1 MFNLAIIGLTCLVS
15 FLCFNDRERFY
26 KLAHIPSVAERNNE
40 YVRLLTAGFV
50 HADIMH
56 LFLNMFVLYSFGEI
70 AEQIFESDD
79 MFGEAQGG
87 LMYLLFYISSIVVA
101 NVPTFLKHRHHSG
114 YVGVGAS
121 GAVAAI
127 IYACILF
134 MPLGKIYI
142 FMALPIPAWLFGIL
156 YLVYESYAAKNM
168 SDNIG
173 HDVHFNG
180 AIYGLLFVSVVQ
192 PTVLINF
199 VQEIQMALS
208 SGNIF

>member
-1 MFNLAIIGLTCLVS
+1 MFNLAIIGLTCLIS
-15 FLCFNDRERFY
+15 FLCFNDSRRFY
-26 KLAHIPSVAERNNE
+26 KLANIPELAEKNNE
-40 YVRLLTAGFV
+40 YIRLLTSGFV

-70 AEQIFESDD
+70 AEMIFRSEA
-79 MFGEAQGG
+79 MFGEIQGG
-87 LMYLLFYISSIVVA
+87 FMYLVFYLSSIVVA
-101 NVPTFLKHRHHSG
+101 NVPTFLKHRHQHG

-121 GAVAAI
+121 GAVAAV

-142 FMALPIPAWLFGIL
+142 FMALPVPAWLFGIL

-180 AIYGLLFVSVVQ
+180 AVYGLLFVSAVQ
-192 PTVLINF
+192 PDVLLNF
-199 VQEIQMALS
+199 LEEIKMALL

>member
-26 KLAHIPSVAERNNE
+26 KLAHIPALVERNKE

-50 HADIMH
+50 HADVMH

-70 AEQIFESDD
+70 AEQIFRSEF
-79 MFGEAQGG
+79 MFGADKGG
-87 LMYLLFYISSIVVA
+87 LMYLLFYMSAIVVA
-101 NVPTFLKHRHHSG
+101 NVPTFLKHRHHSS

-121 GAVAAI
+121 GATAAV

-142 FMALPIPAWLFGIL
+142 FLALPVPAWLFGIL
-156 YLVYESYAAKNM
+156 YLIYESYAAKNVN
-168 SDNIG
+168 DNIG

-180 AIYGLLFVSVVQ
+180 ALYGILFITAVQ
-192 PTVLINF
+192 PDVLVSCI
-199 VQEIQMALS
+199 EKIQFALS
-208 SGNIF
+208 SGSFF